1 MEPLALKKY
10 INLCEY
16 LALYPEFQC
25 IFIGDN
31 GQGDVRTGTYLYSLF
46 DENVFIKKHYFI
58 AEMMLDTPNFS
69 GNMERVY
76 VHLVQPLHLTYVT
89 HPTTKKS
96 THPSICYFHTYI
108 DAALDAFQ
116 HKLIRWVND
125 C

>member
-31 GQGDVRTGTYLYSLF
+31 GQGDVRTGTSLF
-46 DENVFIKKHYFI
+46 L
-58 AEMMLDTPNFS
+58 AQLLS
-69 GNMERVY
+69 
-76 VHLVQPLHLTYVT
+76 
-89 HPTTKKS
+89 S
-96 THPSICYFHTYI
+96 
-108 DAALDAFQ
+108 
-116 HKLIRWVND
+116 KL